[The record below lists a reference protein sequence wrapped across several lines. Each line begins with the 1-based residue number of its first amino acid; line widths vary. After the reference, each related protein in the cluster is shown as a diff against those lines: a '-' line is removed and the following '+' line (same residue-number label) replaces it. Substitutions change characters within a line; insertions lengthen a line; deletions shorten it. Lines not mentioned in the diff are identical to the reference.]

1 MDSKCHIDQYQLK
14 EASVVLTK
22 LDDKIFSQDTL
33 TVLSDNDA
41 NNSTKKCEN
50 TSANQNIGESQT
62 PLSDNITQAS
72 RKRRRKNE
80 APKRKIMRI
89 DYDVDDDIY
98 RTYSEDRSS
107 IDSDIDVDYCFTHE
121 ETPRH
126 LYMTSG
132 CGNNNANKGGNE
144 DSIDTDKPKLYKT
157 PIYIMKSKSTKSP
170 EDSQPCLNSS
180 IQTGITDPVTPH
192 SSVESD
198 ECDFIDVTTIT
209 DSINIQSPV
218 NSQDCQVTSIDTR
231 EFTCHVSPHSPK
243 ESLRSHV
250 NSDVQNEIINPVNS
264 ITINSD
270 TVPRPTTS
278 ENISNKHKVVLEKE
292 IKLKKEKKVPNIL
305 SRAKRASKKPL
316 KLKDTSSSLVEIRPK
331 PHEHFKI
338 TTAARALLD
347 DTLNKHAVSPINRP
361 VFNPTLPIILKDA
374 SDKGN
379 SKTDKKQTSPIS
391 SLAKSIDTSL
401 TSQVKT
407 PTNVPLTVNK
417 FALSTTVSTAI
428 KPTMSKPQYSSRLRS
443 KSGTKYIVRKDS
455 IISTNISDFLEPSFS
470 SKLTKEFGSR
480 LILKLPEKYLN
491 ETKFFK
497 NFSPEIQSKQ
507 SDSEVQGSSGLQISP
522 VNVSPSIQINPAPKA
537 SPILKLTHS
546 KEDYQ
551 YVDADERP
559 IFLRSKGGLDDIM
572 QELNMMNPELPKSPD
587 VATKPEQIEANFQ
600 MIIPNKERK
609 FSVKQITPSGLFLS
623 NLKGRLMTH
632 TKSSKSTGSLSVQDI
647 TKPHIVQ
654 TFSMQQQVE
663 RNEKDRRLIEGT
675 IFNDLHKS
683 DDISKRKKNFE
694 KTFNFDNVQVYSK
707 MNKLQMRLNK
717 PLSAEEL
724 KGRSEN
730 STQRLQQSS
739 NQQELN
745 GNCFADDQSKPN
757 SALLHNGFQQKN
769 EHDSSRLS
777 KMERASTPYQTYN
790 EGLISVTQIKQEPVD
805 TMEESQMKPEGG
817 KYGKIDDVN
826 SNVLLNDS
834 KPVFVS
840 TNEIKSEHIDSNEDL
855 QNGNEK
861 NKLHTYKDLHKI
873 NQFDEKPI
881 LEPSKEGLMKNT
893 KIPDGRTISIEC
905 NYEYKFD
912 DHAYTRL
919 EREASKSKGI
929 ESEMYTKQNEENSQ
943 KIPLTVQEFET
954 DLISETLLKAQN
966 SITSPAKVASIPVY
980 AVRCGEKVVLFPAS
994 KAVTLGK
1001 PTKAEILPKLAPTP
1015 TKSPK
1020 QVSPSKNINKIAMKK
1035 HQLER
1040 QKMNFVKK
1048 CALNCSQESN
1058 AKKLE
1063 LDVNDLITRDFK
1075 NIIGKRPKNSMKH
1088 MCAVVVQITRSLD
1101 SKFTFSK
1108 DVLALSFTNGSNPT
1122 LVRWHTDGIHS
1133 ALVTFNNKGKI
1144 QHLTVDRLL
1153 SGFYCLSLKNN
1164 PVIRKSRTFEGL
1176 LTSTLPNEDLLHSE
1190 MDFLA
1195 VGEIK
1200 SIMDPTLR
1208 KPDIKPT
1215 NGMTLTEALSDVLPK
1230 DLMQMYN
1237 PAVSDRSYIPKVH
1250 DKSWYSLEKF
1260 ETFTRTYGRKRGY
1273 HTNGCRLPGEEVV
1286 N

>member
-1 MDSKCHIDQYQLK
+1 MDSKCHNQYQLK

-33 TVLSDNDA
+33 TVLSDNEA
-41 NNSTKKCEN
+41 NYSTKNCEN
-50 TSANQNIGESQT
+50 ISANQNIEETQT
-62 PLSDNITQAS
+62 HLSDNITQGS

-80 APKRKIMRI
+80 APKRKVMRI
-89 DYDVDDDIY
+89 DESYDVDIY
-98 RTYSEDRSS
+98 KTYSAETFSL
-107 IDSDIDVDYCFTHE
+107 DSDSDVDYCLTQEKIHSNHYTTT
-121 ETPRH
+121 TP
-126 LYMTSG
+126 G
-132 CGNNNANKGGNE
+132 CGNNNANEGKQK
-144 DSIDTDKPKLYKT
+144 DSIDSDKPKLYKT
-157 PIYIMKSKSTKSP
+157 PIYIIKSRNKRSP
-170 EDSQPCLNSS
+170 DDSQP
-180 IQTGITDPVTPH
+180 GITDPVTPNSH
-192 SSVESD
+192 FDSQ

-209 DSINIQSPV
+209 DSEQSPV
-218 NSQDCQVTSIDTR
+218 NSQDCRQITSIDKC
-231 EFTCHVSPHSPK
+231 ELTCNVGPRSH
-243 ESLRSHV
+243 EDSLRGHV
-250 NSDVQNEIINPVNS
+250 NSDVQNEMINPVTS
-264 ITINSD
+264 TTINSD

-278 ENISNKHKVVLEKE
+278 ENFSNKRKVVLEKE
-292 IKLKKEKKVPNIL
+292 TKLKKEKKVPNIL

-316 KLKDTSSSLVEIRPK
+316 KLKDTSSSLLEIRPK

-338 TTAARALLD
+338 TTATRALLD
-347 DTLNKHAVSPINRP
+347 ETLNKHVVSPVNRP
-361 VFNPTLPIILKDA
+361 VFNSTLPIILKDA
-374 SDKGN
+374 SDKAKSN
-379 SKTDKKQTSPIS
+379 TDKSQTAPNS
-391 SLAKSIDTSL
+391 SSAKSVDTSS

-417 FALSTTVSTAI
+417 FALSTTLSTAI
-428 KPTMSKPQYSSRLRS
+428 KPSMSKPQYSSRLRS

-455 IISTNISDFLEPSFS
+455 IISTNISDFLEPAFS
-470 SKLTKEFGSR
+470 SKLTKECGSR

-497 NFSPEIQSKQ
+497 NFSPDVQSKQ
-507 SDSEVQGSSGLQISP
+507 DTVYDSEVQGSSGLQISP
-522 VNVSPSIQINPAPKA
+522 VNVSPSIQINPVPKA

-546 KEDYQ
+546 KEEYQ

-587 VATKPEQIEANFQ
+587 VATKPEQTEANLQ

-609 FSVKQITPSGLFLS
+609 FSVKQITPTGLFLS

-632 TKSSKSTGSLSVQDI
+632 TKSSSKSTGSLSVQDI
-647 TKPHIVQ
+647 TKPRIVQ

-663 RNEKDRRLIEGT
+663 RNEKDRRLREGT

-683 DDISKRKKNFE
+683 DDISKRMKKFETSNFG
-694 KTFNFDNVQVYSK
+694 NVKVSSK

-724 KGRSEN
+724 KGRSDN
-730 STQRLQQSS
+730 STQRPQNSS

-745 GNCFADDQSKPN
+745 GNYLAGDQSKPN
-757 SALLHNGFQQKN
+757 SALPNNGFQQN
-769 EHDSSRLS
+769 NQCDSSRLS
-777 KMERASTPYQTYN
+777 KMELASTTYQTYN
-790 EGLISVTQIKQEPVD
+790 EGLLSVTQIKQEPVD
-805 TMEESQMKPEGG
+805 PMEESNMKPEGE
-817 KYGKIDDVN
+817 KYGKIDDVKP
-826 SNVLLNDS
+826 NVLLNDS

-840 TNEIKSEHIDSNEDL
+840 TNDIKSERMDSNEDL
-855 QNGNEK
+855 KNGNEK
-861 NKLHTYKDLHKI
+861 NKLHTYKHLHEI
-873 NQFDEKPI
+873 NQTDKKPI
-881 LEPSKEGLMKNT
+881 VELNKEGSMKTTEIQNG
-893 KIPDGRTISIEC
+893 KGISIERK
-905 NYEYKFD
+905 YEYKFD

-954 DLISETLLKAQN
+954 DIISETLLKAQN
-966 SITSPAKVASIPVY
+966 SITSPPKPKPTSIPVY
-980 AVRCGEKVVLFPAS
+980 AVRCGERVVLFPAS
-994 KAVTLGK
+994 KTVTLGK
-1001 PTKAEILPKLAPTP
+1001 PTKAEILPKLVPTP

-1020 QVSPSKNINKIAMKK
+1020 QVSPSKNINKISMKK

-1048 CALNCSQESN
+1048 CALTCSQESN

-1075 NIIGKRPKNSMKH
+1075 HIIGKRPKNSMKH

-1101 SKFTFSK
+1101 NKFTFSK
-1108 DVLALSFTNGSNPT
+1108 DVLAFSFTNGSNPT
-1122 LVRWHTDGIHS
+1122 LVRWHTDGIHA

-1153 SGFYCLSLKNN
+1153 SGFYCLSLKND

-1190 MDFLA
+1190 KDFLA

-1208 KPDIKPT
+1208 KPDIKPSS
-1215 NGMTLTEALSDVLPK
+1215 GMTLTEALSDVLPK

>member
-1 MDSKCHIDQYQLK
+1 MDSKCHNQYQLK

-41 NNSTKKCEN
+41 NDSTKCEN
-50 TSANQNIGESQT
+50 TSANQNIEENQT
-62 PLSDNITQAS
+62 PLSDNVTQGS

-89 DYDVDDDIY
+89 DESYDVEDDIY

-107 IDSDIDVDYCFTHE
+107 IDSDTDVDCCFTRE
-121 ETPRH
+121 KTPSH

-132 CGNNNANKGGNE
+132 CGNNNANKGE
-144 DSIDTDKPKLYKT
+144 QKDCIDSDKPKLYKT
-157 PIYIMKSKSTKSP
+157 PIYIMKSKNTRSP
-170 EDSQPCLNSS
+170 DDSQSCLNSS

-192 SSVESD
+192 SHADSD

-218 NSQDCQVTSIDTR
+218 NSQDCQITSIDTR

-243 ESLRSHV
+243 ESLRNHV
-250 NSDVQNEIINPVNS
+250 NSEVQNEIINPVTS
-264 ITINSD
+264 TTINSD
-270 TVPRPTTS
+270 TFPKSSTS
-278 ENISNKHKVVLEKE
+278 ENISNKHKVILEKE
-292 IKLKKEKKVPNIL
+292 TKLKKEKKVPNIL

-338 TTAARALLD
+338 TTATRALLD
-347 DTLNKHAVSPINRP
+347 ETLNKHVVSPINRP
-361 VFNPTLPIILKDA
+361 VFNSTLPIILKDA
-374 SDKGN
+374 SDKAKSN
-379 SKTDKKQTSPIS
+379 TDKNPTPPNLS
-391 SLAKSIDTSL
+391 SAKSIDTSL

-407 PTNVPLTVNK
+407 PTNIPMTVNK
-417 FALSTTVSTAI
+417 FALSSTVSTAI

-497 NFSPEIQSKQ
+497 NFSPGIKSKQ
-507 SDSEVQGSSGLQISP
+507 GTVSDSEVQGSSGLQISS
-522 VNVSPSIQINPAPKA
+522 VNVSPSVQINTAPKA

-587 VATKPEQIEANFQ
+587 VATKPEQTEADFQ

-609 FSVKQITPSGLFLS
+609 FSVKQITPTGLFLS

-632 TKSSKSTGSLSVQDI
+632 TKSSSKSTGSLSIQDI
-647 TKPHIVQ
+647 TKPRIVQ

-663 RNEKDRRLIEGT
+663 RNENDRRLREGT
-675 IFNDLHKS
+675 IFNDLHKT
-683 DDISKRKKNFE
+683 DDKRKKNFE
-694 KTFNFDNVQVYSK
+694 KTSNFDNVQVK
-707 MNKLQMRLNK
+707 CKINKLQMRLNK

-730 STQRLQQSS
+730 SSQRPHQSS

-745 GNCFADDQSKPN
+745 GNYFADDQSKPN
-757 SALLHNGFQQKN
+757 SALPHSGFQQKN
-769 EHDSSRLS
+769 EHDNRRLS
-777 KMERASTPYQTYN
+777 KMELASTTYQTNN
-790 EGLISVTQIKQEPVD
+790 EGLLSVTQIKQEPVD
-805 TMEESQMKPEGG
+805 PMEESNMKPEGE
-817 KYGKIDDVN
+817 KYGKIDDVKP
-826 SNVLLNDS
+826 NVLLNDS

-840 TNEIKSEHIDSNEDL
+840 TNEIKSERLDSNEDL

-861 NKLHTYKDLHKI
+861 NKLHTYNEHEI
-873 NQFDEKPI
+873 NQTDKKPI
-881 LEPSKEGLMKNT
+881 VEPNKEGSMKKT
-893 KIPDGRTISIEC
+893 EIPDGRTISIER

-954 DLISETLLKAQN
+954 DIISETLLKAQN
-966 SITSPAKVASIPVY
+966 SITSPKPTSIPVY
-980 AVRCGEKVVLFPAS
+980 AVRCGERVVLFPAS

-1015 TKSPK
+1015 TKSQK
-1020 QVSPSKNINKIAMKK
+1020 QVSPSKNINKISMKK

-1048 CALNCSQESN
+1048 CALSCSQESN

-1075 NIIGKRPKNSMKH
+1075 HIIGKRPKNSMKH

-1101 SKFTFSK
+1101 NKFTFSK

-1122 LVRWHTDGIHS
+1122 LVRWHTDGIHA

-1153 SGFYCLSLKNN
+1153 SGFYCLSLKND

-1190 MDFLA
+1190 KDFLA

-1208 KPDIKPT
+1208 KPDIKPSS
-1215 NGMTLTEALSDVLPK
+1215 GMTLTEALSDVLPK

-1273 HTNGCRLPGEEVV
+1273 YTNGCRLPGEEVV